1 LMHRNTMTR
10 TSPQASPARSEHSEY
25 HSLSRPAPRP
35 IALGQFLQSVGCHVL
50 GCTSPGSGNE
60 EIASPVVFDLAGDG
74 HQAVGGTLRLQNDR
88 SSGCC
93 ETSSR
98 TPVGSAKSKSLQTAI
113 KIGSRI
119 GQSFINSHSTA
130 KDDFYHST
138 RPRVIKGEGQGSKR
152 RHCSSKMPSDASH
165 WKSAVDPR
173 TGRTYYYHELT
184 RETQWRKPMDLASN
198 DEKKAMED
206 KERKQKDFFSAMEAN
221 ILASMSQGV
230 VPGTPKQ
237 PVRQKSKQPPPANN
251 GGPRP
256 ELMRTISTMDESA
269 LKDIIMRQ
277 PSFRNVQ
284 KKHSLQISDLER
296 SNHGSDGDF
305 SSLTNMPLD
314 PLAESAREF
323 ENFDQGSV
331 DNMFD
336 DLPYDGNESDEDSIE
351 EGGKST
357 KSHGSLRADG
367 GKLNA
372 SSISG
377 FGLTWEET
385 RALKKLAE
393 ISKEMIAAENDD
405 NMQFGSLKAANNKGA
420 PGTPFLHKGDAKGQ
434 RELPRELDFDDESES
449 TRGDGETPVLAA
461 AAKRNSGPRAL
472 PRELDFDDDSDSE
485 SAESPAVARITARTS
500 VVRIA
505 DGAKKKDGSSKK
517 EAPVR
522 PLTRRNT
529 CGTLYVGTTMSA
541 PDKDATIQ
549 VRLEGT

>member
-1 LMHRNTMTR
+1 
-10 TSPQASPARSEHSEY
+10 
-25 HSLSRPAPRP
+25 
-35 IALGQFLQSVGCHVL
+35 
-50 GCTSPGSGNE
+50 
-60 EIASPVVFDLAGDG
+60 
-74 HQAVGGTLRLQNDR
+74 
-88 SSGCC
+88 
-93 ETSSR
+93 
-98 TPVGSAKSKSLQTAI
+98 
-113 KIGSRI
+113 
-119 GQSFINSHSTA
+119 
-130 KDDFYHST
+130 
-138 RPRVIKGEGQGSKR
+138 
-152 RHCSSKMPSDASH
+152 
-165 WKSAVDPR
+165 
-173 TGRTYYYHELT
+173 
-184 RETQWRKPMDLASN
+184 MDLASN

-237 PVRQKSKQPPPANN
+237 PVRQKSKQPPPTNN
-251 GGPRP
+251 GGLRP

-351 EGGKST
+351 HGGKST

-367 GKLNA
+367 GMLNA

-405 NMQFGSLKAANNKGA
+405 NMHLGSFKAANNKGA
-420 PGTPFLHKGDAKGQ
+420 PGTPFLPKGDTKGQ

-485 SAESPAVARITARTS
+485 SAESPAVARIAARTS

-505 DGAKKKDGSSKK
+505 DDAKKKDGSSKK

-549 VRLEGT
+549 VRFEGT